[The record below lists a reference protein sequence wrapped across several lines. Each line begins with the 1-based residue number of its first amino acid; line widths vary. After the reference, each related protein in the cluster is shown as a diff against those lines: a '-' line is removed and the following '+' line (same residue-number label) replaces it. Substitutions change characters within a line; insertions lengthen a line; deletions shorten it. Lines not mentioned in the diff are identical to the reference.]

1 MTMVVTMLSNSNSIF
16 FGIFQILFRKYS
28 FPKMFIITNKKM
40 MLRFT
45 NADIIANVALKFI
58 NHFWVHV
65 FWDLIFKPKSI
76 TISIKWQALNDLITT
91 FNFIF
96 FRQVWKIS
104 VICFSFWRES
114 LSRNSKQIKTSF
126 LIQLSI
132 KKSRKEF
139 LYHIDFKN
147 SISLCKVT

>member
-1 MTMVVTMLSNSNSIF
+1 MTMVVTMLCNSNSIF

-58 NHFWVHV
+58 NHCWVHV
-65 FWDLIFKPKSI
+65 FWDLIFKPKYI
-76 TISIKWQALNDLITT
+76 TISIKWQALNDLNTT

-104 VICFSFWRES
+104 VICFSFWREI

-126 LIQLSI
+126 LIQLLI
-132 KKSRKEF
+132 KKSKKEF

-147 SISLCKVT
+147 LISLCKVT